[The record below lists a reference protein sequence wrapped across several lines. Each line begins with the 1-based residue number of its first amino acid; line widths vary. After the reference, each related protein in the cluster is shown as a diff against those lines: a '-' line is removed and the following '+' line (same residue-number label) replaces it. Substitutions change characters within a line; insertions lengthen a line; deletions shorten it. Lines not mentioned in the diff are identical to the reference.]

1 MTLVNSEEIIYVKVK
16 YPQAH
21 KYYTIVAFH
30 PKVYRVS
37 LFIFYPQGG
46 AMGLLAKR
54 YWQIYILM
62 IKPLS
67 CYGRG
72 KSNNK

>member
-1 MTLVNSEEIIYVKVK
+1 MIHVNLEKIIYVKVK
-16 YPQAH
+16 Y
-21 KYYTIVAFH
+21 H
-30 PKVYRVS
+30 PGVYLVS
-37 LFIFYPQGG
+37 LFIFYPQGR
-46 AMGLLAKR
+46 AMGLLAYR

-72 KSNNK
+72 KSNDK